1 MQKFIDL
8 LEAKLMPIANKISTQ
23 RHIKAIRD
31 TFMTILPILFF
42 GGMVAVLNANPA
54 TEETTN
60 GFLLAWSAF
69 DAKFAVQLSWLN
81 LVTMGFL
88 ALYVCI
94 GITYYLCVGY
104 KMNVFAPI
112 LTSIAGF
119 MMLAY

>member
-81 LVTMGFL
+81 LVTMGP
-88 ALYVCI
+88 LYFRI
-94 GITYYLCVGY
+94 
-104 KMNVFAPI
+104 F
-112 LTSIAGF
+112 
-119 MMLAY
+119 